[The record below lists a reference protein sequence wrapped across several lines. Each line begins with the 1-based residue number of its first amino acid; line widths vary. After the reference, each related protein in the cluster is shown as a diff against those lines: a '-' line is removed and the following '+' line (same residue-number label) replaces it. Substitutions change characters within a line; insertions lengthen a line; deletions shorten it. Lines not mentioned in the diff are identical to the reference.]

1 MSFRG
6 TQILIKE
13 FHGSPVGLHIA
24 IAGPWIRPPAGC
36 VQQSKKKKS
45 KSKKPPQFI
54 APFNCEMPFEGFQQG
69 RELTSDLCF

>member
-1 MSFRG
+1 LPLQG
-6 TQILIKE
+6 
-13 FHGSPVGLHIA
+13 HGLDPLQAAYSRA
-24 IAGPWIRPPAGC
+24 
-36 VQQSKKKKS
+36 KKKKS